1 MKKILLAVII
11 AIAFFG
17 GKAYGQLGVFNHLGV
32 GANVGSEGIGFHVA
46 TPITDFVQLRAG
58 ASFMPGIT
66 FTASADGTF
75 TAPGISTSQYF
86 EMDMKGDLKRTQFD
100 VIFNV
105 YPFGR
110 LNSLFV
116 AVGGYFG
123 GEDIV
128 KINGHSDEIAGMIE
142 SGKGY
147 VKIGDYNIPVDEN
160 GNASGGISVKNFRPY
175 FGIGYGRP
183 VPGSRLGFMVELGVQ
198 VHGKMK
204 AYTDYGT
211 LEILDDVDNDWK
223 DVMDKL
229 TVYPVLKFT
238 LSGKIF

>member
-1 MKKILLAVII
+1 MKKVIA
-11 AIAFFG
+11 AIVCLMAFFTTPVH
-17 GKAYGQLGVFNHLGV
+17 AQLGVFNHLGAGV
-32 GANVGSEGIGFHVA
+32 NLGTEGVGFHVA

-58 ASFMPGIT
+58 ASFMPGFK
-66 FTASADGTF
+66 FTASADGYYTNIA
-75 TAPGISTSQYF
+75 TQNREQF
-86 EMDMKGDLKRTQFD
+86 EMDVKGNLKRTQFN

-110 LNSLFV
+110 INSLFV

-123 GEDIV
+123 GSEVVAIH
-128 KINGHSDEIAGMIE
+128 GHSDALTGID
-142 SGKGY
+142 KGY
-147 VKIGDYNIPVDEN
+147 VEIGDYNIPVDKN
-160 GNASGGISVKNFRPY
+160 GNVSGGIKVKGFRPY
-175 FGIGYGRP
+175 FGVGYGRP
-183 VPGSRLGFMVELGVQ
+183 VPGKRLGFMVELGVQ

-204 AYTDYGT
+204 AFTDYGT
-211 LEILDDVDNDWK
+211 LDILDDVDVDNDWK